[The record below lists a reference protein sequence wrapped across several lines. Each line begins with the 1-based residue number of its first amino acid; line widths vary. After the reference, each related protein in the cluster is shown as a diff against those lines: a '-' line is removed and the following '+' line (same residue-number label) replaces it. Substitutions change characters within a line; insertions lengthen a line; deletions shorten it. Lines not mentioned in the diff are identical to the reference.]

1 MANGQVA
8 KINRERLKEKQIS
21 LLADLTAAIKN
32 DKKVSSA
39 DVLSL
44 LAGLFLFMYINM
56 YINMCINMYINM
68 CINIC
73 IKLTIKLHINI
84 L

>member
-1 MANGQVA
+1 MLLDMANGQVA

-56 YINMCINMYINM
+56 YIKM
-68 CINIC
+68 C

>member
-1 MANGQVA
+1 MLLDMANGQAA
-8 KINRERLKEKQIS
+8 KINREKLREKQIS

-32 DKKVSSA
+32 DKKVSSV

-56 YINMCINMYINM
+56 CINM
-68 CINIC
+68 C

>member
-1 MANGQVA
+1 MLLDMANGQAA

-56 YINMCINMYINM
+56 CINMYINM

>member
-1 MANGQVA
+1 MLLDMANGQAA

-56 YINMCINMYINM
+56 YINMCINM
-68 CINIC
+68 C

>member
-1 MANGQVA
+1 MLLDMANGQVA
-8 KINRERLKEKQIS
+8 KINRERLKERQIS
-21 LLADLTAAIKN
+21 LLADLTAAIKKN
-32 DKKVSSA
+32 NKKVSSV

-44 LAGLFLFMYINM
+44 LAGLFLF
-56 YINMCINMYINM
+56 MYINM